1 MSGRRSPGMNSSRLG
16 GIGLS
21 TRPFGVKA
29 LFEPCSGV
37 LLTWTTALD
46 KMHEACGIAWGSEG
60 AHLSPFRHSQDQS
73 YSVSEEHQPGGKQLC
88 RRHCGRVSPL
98 PFRHSQDQS
107 YSVSEEH
114 QPGGKQLSRRHCG
127 RVSPLQDFRG
137 ESSFGKVGGKE
148 AFATLIQ

>member
-1 MSGRRSPGMNSSRLG
+1 
-16 GIGLS
+16 
-21 TRPFGVKA
+21 
-29 LFEPCSGV
+29 
-37 LLTWTTALD
+37 LTWTTALD

-127 RVSPLQDFRG
+127 RVSPLPFRHSQDQSYSVSEEHQPGGKQLSRRHCGRVSPLQDFRG